1 LGIINASSL
10 TQKSGSD
17 KIHQASWEWLMPTWA
32 LALRLVGVGWF
43 LAASVI
49 IGIVAGLFLDEWL
62 GTNLIFTLL
71 GVLMGIAVAFYGLY
85 QMVKPLLDFN
95 NKGSDKE

>member
-1 LGIINASSL
+1 
-10 TQKSGSD
+10 
-17 KIHQASWEWLMPTWA
+17 MPTWA